1 MIKPEGYKRLGEILD
16 AMHRAKLSLSNLRM
30 VRLTEAQAIEF
41 VGDNQLTPRAQSF
54 LAGPVTA
61 VEVVGEN
68 APSKIR
74 HILHQIETKSSNNGG
89 QLFAAS
95 TQTRT
100 HQQEI
105 DFFFKNR
112 SLGST
117 AFFRDCSVCV
127 VKPHAVVN
135 GNTGYVLSR
144 LSNAGFEISAL
155 QLFSLD
161 KSASAE
167 FLEVYQGV
175 LPEYNALVNEMQ
187 SGPCVAIEVRLAE
200 NVVPSLREI
209 CGPADPTIAKVI
221 RPNTIRADIGASKV
235 QNGVH
240 CTDLEEDG
248 TLESEF
254 FFSILQR
261 Q

>member
-1 MIKPEGYKRLGEILD
+1 
-16 AMHRAKLSLSNLRM
+16 M
-30 VRLTEAQAIEF
+30 VRLTEDQAIEF
-41 VGDNQLTPRAQSF
+41 VGDNQLTPRAQAL

-74 HILHQIETKSSNNGG
+74 HILHQIESKSNNGSDF
-89 QLFAAS
+89 FAAS
-95 TQTRT
+95 TTSRT

-127 VKPHAVVN
+127 VKPHAVIN
-135 GNTGYVLSR
+135 GNTGYVISR
-144 LSNAGFEISAL
+144 LASAGFEISAL

-161 KSASAE
+161 KAASAE

-175 LPEYNALVNEMQ
+175 LPEYNALVEHMQ
-187 SGPCVAIEVRLAE
+187 SGPCVAIEVRLAQDA
-200 NVVPSLREI
+200 VPSLREI
-209 CGPADPTIAKVI
+209 CGPADPAIAKVI
-221 RPNTIRADIGASKV
+221 RPNTIRADIGSSKV
-235 QNGVH
+235 LNGVH